1 MMKKKMEKS
10 KKRQTFVLS
19 VGGSLINPGEV
30 DAEFLKKFRELV
42 LKKVKQGNKFF
53 IICGGGKINNKY
65 NEAAQKIY
73 NISDAELDWV
83 GIMATRFNAQFMRIL
98 FGGLAYKDVIIDPT
112 KKIRSKQPIV
122 IGAGY
127 KPGWSSDYDAVMI
140 AKVHGAKT
148 VINLSNIDHA
158 YTDDPRTNPSATP
171 IKNINWKE
179 FRKIVGDVWKP
190 RMNKPFDPIASRLAE
205 KSKVKVIIMNGRNLD
220 NFEKCLEGKEFVGTV
235 IE

>member
-1 MMKKKMEKS
+1 MAKKIN
-10 KKRQTFVLS
+10 KRKGQIFVLS

-30 DAEFLKKFRELV
+30 DAEFLKKFREMI
-42 LKKVKQGNKFF
+42 LKKVEQGDRFF

-73 NISDAELDWV
+73 NISDDELDWV
-83 GIMATRFNAQFMRIL
+83 GIMATRFNAQFVRIL
-98 FGGLAYKDVIIDPT
+98 FGSFAYKDVIVDPT
-112 KKIRSKQPIV
+112 KRIKTSKPIV

-140 AKVHGAKT
+140 AKVGGSKM
-148 VINLSNIDHA
+148 VINLSNIDYA
-158 YTDDPRTNPSATP
+158 YTDDPKINPEAKP

-179 FRKIVGDVWKP
+179 FRKIVGDEWKP
-190 RMNKPFDPIASRLAE
+190 RMNKPFDPIASKLAE
-205 KSKVKVIIMNGRNLD
+205 KNKIKVIIMNGRNLE
-220 NFEKCLEGKEFVGTV
+220 NFEKCLEGEEFVGTV